1 MLVGGSETRSLGRL
15 CATQDAPGSRSARPS
30 DGPQSSTDSRSV
42 FTMLVHEEHASLD
55 PVHLVLGVLLL
66 CAHVYGDALDL
77 TEVITRNN

>member
-1 MLVGGSETRSLGRL
+1 
-15 CATQDAPGSRSARPS
+15 
-30 DGPQSSTDSRSV
+30 
-42 FTMLVHEEHASLD
+42 MLVHKEHASLD